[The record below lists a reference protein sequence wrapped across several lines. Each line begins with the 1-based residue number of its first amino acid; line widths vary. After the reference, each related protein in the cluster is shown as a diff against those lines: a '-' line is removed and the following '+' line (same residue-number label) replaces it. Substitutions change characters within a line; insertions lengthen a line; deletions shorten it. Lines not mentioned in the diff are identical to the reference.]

1 MTDNRIIVGQI
12 NGVFGIKGWVK
23 VFSHTEPRDN
33 IINYSPW
40 WLKIQG
46 EWKPFEVLDGQSQQ
60 GGKAVVA
67 YLKGIDD
74 REMAR
79 TFMGVE
85 ISITQDQLDAVR
97 EDDAYYWRDLLGC
110 EVYNQ
115 DNILLGTVS
124 EMVETGAHDVL
135 RVVAKERADSILIP
149 FVFDAYIQDI
159 SLENNRIEVQWDLT
173 ENDETDANTQEQV

>member
-1 MTDNRIIVGQI
+1 MTENRIIVGQI
-12 NGVFGIKGWVK
+12 NGVFGVKGWVK

-40 WLKIQG
+40 WLNIQG
-46 EWKPFEVLDGQSQQ
+46 EWKPFEVLDGQTQQ

-67 YLKGIDD
+67 LLNGIGD
-74 REMAR
+74 RETAR
-79 TFMGVE
+79 SLMGVQ

-97 EDDAYYWRDLLGC
+97 EEDTFYWRDLLGC

-115 DNILLGTVS
+115 DNLLLGSVS

-135 RVVAKERADSILIP
+135 RVVAKARKESILIP
-149 FVFDAYIQDI
+149 FVFDVYIQRV
-159 SLENNRIEVQWDLT
+159 SLEENRIDVDWDLVD
-173 ENDETDANTQEQV
+173 ENDAEVTAQEQE